1 MEINEM
7 SKALQSLRKLE
18 GHLAIRTKPIT
29 QQILSDAL
37 FGSATETYINR
48 AFMDNP
54 IYIIHVTNS
63 HIVYASSIT
72 PDYTNIKR
80 TDLSTLSD
88 EFIDENWIL
97 YDDIIDEAMK
107 KVNNQ
112 IICPTS
118 NFQQQMNQ
126 SPDKAIIDGFLK
138 DANLADKNLKSDAHN
153 RSELHYLKSKGLKNL
168 DTQGLQRIL
177 DSFSKYSASE
187 LADIYGIKLNSVYQ
201 FKANVIK
208 KLNKLTK

>member
-1 MEINEM
+1 
-7 SKALQSLRKLE
+7 
-18 GHLAIRTKPIT
+18 
-29 QQILSDAL
+29 
-37 FGSATETYINR
+37 
-48 AFMDNP
+48 MDNP

-177 DSFSKYSASE
+177 DSLVSILHPSWQ
-187 LADIYGIKLNSVYQ
+187 IYMVLS
-201 FKANVIK
+201 
-208 KLNKLTK
+208 